1 MCGIVGIFDLTGIR
15 EIDRD
20 LLNQMNEAQ
29 HHRGPDAGGLYVEP
43 GVGLG
48 HRRLSIIDL
57 SSGKQPMGNEDGSVV
72 VTFNGE
78 IYNFPAL
85 SEELKEAGHQFKT
98 HSDTEVI
105 VHAWEEWGEA
115 CVNRFRGMFAFAIW
129 DSNKKELFLARDRL
143 GKKPLHY
150 AILPNGELIFASEM
164 KALYAHPL
172 LQKKLDVL
180 AVEDYFSF
188 GYIPD
193 PRSIFTSIR
202 KLPPAHT
209 LLIRHGKPL
218 PEPKEYWDVT
228 FTPVGI
234 GSEDEAIYE
243 LRQRLEEAVSI
254 RMMSEVPLGA
264 FLSGGVDSSS
274 VVAMMA
280 KESSKPIN
288 TCSIAFP
295 DPKYNESEFA
305 TMVAERYHT
314 NHYVETVNPDDFSL
328 LDSLIEVYD
337 EPYADSSAI
346 PTFRVCEL
354 ARKKVVVALSGD
366 GADEYFSGYRRHRWH
381 ANEEKIRSLLPYAI
395 RKPLFG
401 LLGRYYPKMD
411 WAPRY
416 LRAKTTF
423 QGLARESVSAY
434 FHTVGVISDEMRDK
448 IYSEEF
454 KKVLAGYRGIE
465 VFHEMAAKAPSDHPL
480 SLIQYIDIKTYL
492 SGDIL
497 TKVDRA
503 SMANSLE
510 VRAPLLDHDLIEW
523 VSGLDPDLKLRGQ
536 QGKYVLKK
544 AMEPYLPNDVLYRQ
558 KMGFSVP
565 LAEWFRG
572 PLSALVKKRITQGVL
587 MSTGLFDEKA
597 LHTLVVE
604 HARGIKDHSTPLWTL
619 LMFERFV
626 DKHLQ

>member
-1 MCGIVGIFDLTGIR
+1 MCGIVGIFDLTCIR

-164 KALYAHPL
+164 KALYTHPL